1 MKIALYGRSLKSED
15 NSNFIKG
22 LAAFFSDNHIVAY
35 VHQAIYDEFLNN
47 TQEFSLATEVYDD
60 DSFKNTG
67 ADIIISIGGDGTLLD
82 TVALIKEKNVP
93 VLGINIGRLGF
104 LANVAPDEVQN
115 ALADL
120 LKNNYTIDS
129 RSLLHLESTQTY
141 FNGLHFALN
150 DFVIHK
156 NDTSSMIVVN
166 TFINGEF
173 LNAYWADGLIIS
185 TPTGSTGYSLSCG
198 GPILFPH
205 SESLSITPI
214 APHNL
219 NVRPIVV
226 SDKNIISF
234 EVEGRSSSFLISLDS
249 RSVSIPFTS
258 QLAIRKSDFDLNLIQ
273 LKEHNYLK
281 TLRRKLMWG
290 LDKRNYKKGV

>member
-1 MKIALYGRSLKSED
+1 MKIALYGRNIKDDSG
-15 NSNFIKG
+15 SNFIAN
-22 LAAFFSDNHIVAY
+22 LASFFADNHIVAY
-35 VHQAIYDEFLNN
+35 VHKYIYEEFLEK
-47 TQEFSLATEVYDD
+47 TKDYSLAVEEYNENNFAEVNPD
-60 DSFKNTG
+60 F
-67 ADIIISIGGDGTLLD
+67 IISIGGDGTLLD
-82 TVALIKEKNVP
+82 TVKFIRQKNVP
-93 VLGINIGRLGF
+93 VLGINTGRLGF
-104 LANVAPDEVQN
+104 LANVAQAEVHE
-115 ALADL
+115 ALSDL
-120 LKNNYTIDS
+120 INGYYTIDG
-129 RSLLHLESTQTY
+129 RALLYLEGTESY
-141 FNGLHFALN
+141 FNGFHFALN

-166 TFINGEF
+166 TFLNGEF

-205 SESLSITPI
+205 SESFVVTPI

-234 EVEGRSSSFLISLDS
+234 EVEGRSNSFLISLDS
-249 RSVSIPFTS
+249 RSVSVPYTS
-258 QLAIRKSDFDLNLIQ
+258 QLAIRKSDLELNLVQ
-273 LKEHNYLK
+273 LKGQNYLS

-290 LDKRNYKKGV
+290 LDKRNYSK

>member
-1 MKIALYGRSLKSED
+1 MKIALYGRNIKDDGS
-15 NSNFIKG
+15 SNFISN
-22 LAAFFSDNHIVAY
+22 LASFFSDNHIVTY
-35 VHQAIYDEFLNN
+35 VHKHIYQEFLNK
-47 TQEFSLATEVYDD
+47 TKDFSLAVEEYDD
-60 DSFKNTG
+60 SNFAEIE
-67 ADIIISIGGDGTLLD
+67 ADYLISIGGDGTLLD
-82 TVALIKEKNVP
+82 TITLIRQRDTP
-93 VLGINIGRLGF
+93 VLGINTGRLGF
-104 LANVAPDEVQN
+104 LANVAQSEVHE
-115 ALADL
+115 ALSDL
-120 LKNNYTIDS
+120 INGYYTIDK
-129 RSLLHLESTQTY
+129 RALLYLEGTETY
-141 FNGLHFALN
+141 FNGFHFALN

-166 TFINGEF
+166 TFLNGEF

-205 SESLSITPI
+205 SESFVVTPI

-249 RSVSIPFTS
+249 RSVSVPYTS
-258 QLAIRKSDFDLNLIQ
+258 QLAIRRSDLELSLVQ
-273 LKEHNYLK
+273 LKGHNYLS

-290 LDKRNYKKGV
+290 LDKRNYK

>member
-1 MKIALYGRSLKSED
+1 MKIALYGRNIKDDSG
-15 NSNFIKG
+15 SNFIAN
-22 LAAFFSDNHIVAY
+22 LASFFSDNHIVAY
-35 VHQAIYDEFLNN
+35 VHKYIYEEFLEK
-47 TQEFSLATEVYDD
+47 TKDYSLAVEEYSEHNFAEINPD
-60 DSFKNTG
+60 F
-67 ADIIISIGGDGTLLD
+67 IISMGGDGTLLD
-82 TVALIKEKNVP
+82 TVKFIRQKNVP
-93 VLGINIGRLGF
+93 VLGINTGRLGF
-104 LANVAPDEVQN
+104 LANVAQAEVHE
-115 ALADL
+115 ALSDL
-120 LKNNYTIDS
+120 INGYYTIDG
-129 RSLLHLESTQTY
+129 RALLYLEGTESY
-141 FNGLHFALN
+141 FNGFHFALN

-166 TFINGEF
+166 TFLNGEF

-205 SESLSITPI
+205 SESFVVTPI

-234 EVEGRSSSFLISLDS
+234 EVEGRSNSFLISLDS
-249 RSVSIPFTS
+249 RSVSVPYTS
-258 QLAIRKSDFDLNLIQ
+258 QLAIRKSDLELNLVQ
-273 LKEHNYLK
+273 LKGQNYLS

-290 LDKRNYKKGV
+290 LDKRNYSK